1 MASSLQCFHPLI
13 QAWFTECV
21 GTPTDVQ
28 ERAWSLADTEHM
40 LMTAPTGSGKTLAA
54 FLSAVNSLITKPR
67 AGAYRILYI
76 SPLKALNNDIRR
88 NLEAPIEAL
97 RGYFTR
103 AHMPFP
109 DISIGV
115 RSGDTSAE
123 ERRRMQRHPPDIFIT
138 TPESL
143 AILLTS
149 EGGAPLISNIGTVI
163 LDEIHAVAG
172 TKRGVFLMSAV
183 ERLTE
188 VNGEFRRIA
197 VSATVNPLPRIAALV
212 GGYRYECIHGEAV
225 FQQRPVTIV
234 RSELEKKYD
243 ISVSFPELG
252 EETSRDDWWL
262 ATAKTFRGIMSRNRS
277 TLLFA
282 NSRRMVEKITRFLNE
297 STDAPDVYSHHGS
310 LSREI
315 RSVVEERFKN
325 GELAAVVA
333 TSSLELGI
341 DIGNVGEVVLVEP
354 PFSVSAALQR
364 IGRAGHTV
372 GSVSRSTFYALHA
385 HDLISAAV
393 LAAHASS
400 DHIEEIVPPAAPLDV
415 LAQVI
420 LSMTVGKTRNITEI
434 YDAIRAS
441 WYYHTLTRTEFD
453 LVVEMLAGRY
463 ADSRIREL
471 SPRIIL
477 DRTSETIRARDGAAM
492 LIYLSGG
499 VIADRGYY
507 TMRDATT
514 KAVIGELDEEFV
526 WERSLGDVFP
536 FGNRLWRIIR
546 ITHNDVDVTPAGD
559 KASALP
565 FWKADS
571 VSRPFAFSEKIGS
584 FLEYAEAHLDTDS
597 FLASLRSQYRMNDH
611 AAESLIAYL
620 KLQRGKTN
628 APLPHRHHL
637 LIEHS
642 SDPNNKRDANQTILH
657 TLWGLAVNRPFAF
670 ALAAAWEKKHG
681 YPLVFFAS
689 NDAIMLE
696 LPHEFSSAD
705 VLSLVT
711 PENAGALIRE
721 KLESHEFF
729 GGHFR
734 ENAARALLLPRNFKK
749 RMPLWLNRLRS
760 KKLLEATA
768 KYDDF
773 PVIIETWRS
782 CLRDES
788 DLPALASV
796 LGELADGRIRVTE
809 TITASPSPFAGDV
822 AWRQTNTY
830 MYDDDTPLSTFKSG
844 IRGDLIKNIFS
855 TGAFP
860 VLSDDLLARFDVKR
874 KRIAP
879 GYAPDSLDELFL
891 FVKDR
896 RYIPLAEW
904 DALLAAVSRDHGI
917 SFTSEDIAGRFITDK
932 GIFAR
937 EDEQTIAEVFG
948 TSNPGEDDAAE
959 TRAQFLS
966 EFLRYYPP
974 MSEAAI
980 ASLISIPSE
989 LLTRTVHTLIENGT
1003 IIAGQFRG
1011 PESPVE
1017 LCEAGTLETLLR
1029 LRRADDRPRV
1039 ETKPITALCTFLA
1052 RRQGI
1057 CAPGSTIADLER
1069 CMERLF
1075 GFSAKASF
1083 WESEIL
1089 PARLSLYYST
1099 WLDTV
1104 LGGSDLLWF
1113 GTGDERISFCFAS
1126 DHELFASGTIPKN
1139 ALTDFFTAKNGR
1151 YTLAD
1156 IMKETG
1162 LDSRTASSSLWDLA
1176 FRGCITNDDYRSV
1189 RLGIQNGF
1197 SAEDRASTA
1206 AVPARTGF
1214 SANRRSGF
1222 NRWKTSRP
1230 FAGAWYA
1237 LPLSIE
1243 RDPIEEQEL
1252 IKDRARIVLGRYGIV
1267 FRELLSHEPVHLRW
1281 KELFT
1286 ALRLM
1291 ELSGEIVS
1299 GQFFDGVLGLQFA
1312 APDALKDFSAD
1323 TGDTV
1328 WWMNAADP
1336 ASAAGIDI
1344 PSLKSVLP
1352 ERLAS
1357 THIVFRGGDIVLVSR
1372 KSAREITVNAPAG
1385 DERFT
1390 EYCSVFRS
1398 MVSREFQP
1406 LSAVRIETINGTSA
1420 MASEYRAAFAKA
1432 GFQSDG
1438 RSLVLMKK
1446 Y

>member
-1 MASSLQCFHPLI
+1 MPTSLSRFHPLI
-13 QAWFTECV
+13 AQWFTERV

-28 ERAWSLADTEHM
+28 ERAWSLPDTEHL

-54 FLSAVNSLITKPR
+54 FLSALNTLITKPR
-67 AGAYRILYI
+67 NAQVLDAYRILYI

-88 NLEAPIEAL
+88 NLETPLEEI
-97 RGYFTR
+97 RGYFAR
-103 AHMPFP
+103 AGEKLR
-109 DISIGV
+109 DISVGV
-115 RSGDTSAE
+115 RSGDTSAD
-123 ERRRMQRHPPDIFIT
+123 ERRRMYKRPPDIFIT

-143 AILLTS
+143 NILLTS
-149 EGGAPLISNIGTVI
+149 ASGEALISNIGTVI

-172 TKRGVFLMSAV
+172 TKRGVFLMTAI
-183 ERLTE
+183 ERLTAI
-188 VNGEFRRIA
+188 NGEFRRIA
-197 VSATVNPLPRIAALV
+197 LSATVNPLARIAELV
-212 GGYRYECIHGEAV
+212 GGYRCEHVSGKAIYHK
-225 FQQRPVTIV
+225 RRVTIV
-234 RSELEKKYD
+234 RSEIEKRYD

-252 EETSRDDWWL
+252 EDTSRDDWWL
-262 ATAKTFRGIMSRNRS
+262 AMSKTLRAVITRNRS

-297 STDAPDVYSHHGS
+297 NTDAPDVYSHHGS

-315 RSVVEERFKN
+315 RAVVEERFKK

-341 DIGNVGEVVLVEP
+341 DIGDVSEVVLVEP

-364 IGRAGHTV
+364 IGRAGHAV

-393 LAAHASS
+393 LAAHISS
-400 DHIEEIVPPAAPLDV
+400 DHIEEIVPPVDPLDV

-420 LSMTVGKTRNITEI
+420 LSMTVGRTRDITEI
-434 YDAIRAS
+434 YDEIRTA

-453 LVVEMLAGRY
+453 LVLEMLAGRY

-477 DRTSETIRARDGAAM
+477 DRTSGTIRARDGTAM

-499 VIADRGYY
+499 VIPDRGYY
-507 TMRDATT
+507 TMRDAGT

-546 ITHNDVDVTPAGD
+546 ITHNDVDVTPVGD

-571 VSRPFAFSEKIGS
+571 VSRPFAFSEKIGA
-584 FLEYAEAHLDTDS
+584 FLEDAEKHLDDS
-597 FLASLRSQYRMNDH
+597 FRTSLTSRHHMNEH
-611 AAESLIAYL
+611 AAESLVAYL
-620 KLQRGKTN
+620 RLQRGKTD

-637 LIEHS
+637 LIEHC
-642 SDPNNKRDANQTILH
+642 SDPNNKRDAKQTILH

-681 YPLVFFAS
+681 YPLVFFAG
-689 NDAIMLE
+689 NDSIMLE
-696 LPHEFSSAD
+696 LPHEFTAAD

-711 PENAGALIRE
+711 PENASALIRE

-749 RMPLWLNRLRS
+749 RMPLWFNRLRA

-773 PVIIETWRS
+773 PIILETWRS

-788 DLPALASV
+788 DLAALDAV
-796 LGELADGRIRVTE
+796 LGELADGTIAVSE
-809 TITASPSPFAGDV
+809 TITSAPSPFAGDV

-830 MYDDDTPLSTFKSG
+830 MYDDDTPLSSFQSN

-855 TGAFP
+855 TGTFP
-860 VLSDDLLARFDVKR
+860 TFSEEMLSRYGSKR
-874 KRIAP
+874 KRIAI
-879 GYAPDSLDELFL
+879 GYAPDSIDELFVW
-891 FVKDR
+891 VKER
-896 RYIPLAEW
+896 RYIPRAEW
-904 DALLAAVSRDHGI
+904 DELLAAIARDHNL
-917 SFTSEDIAGRFITDK
+917 SFTQSELSDRIIIADGVY
-932 GIFAR
+932 AR
-937 EDEQTIAEVFG
+937 EDERSIHIVFG
-948 TSNPGEDDAAE
+948 KADPSDDADAGE
-959 TRAQFLS
+959 IRAQFLA
-966 EFLRYYPP
+966 EYLRFYTP
-974 MSEAAI
+974 MSTEEL
-980 ASLISIPSE
+980 STLLPIPPA
-989 LLTRTVHTLIENGT
+989 LFNHAVHTLLESGT
-1003 IIAGQFRG
+1003 IISGQFRG
-1011 PESPVE
+1011 PDSPLE
-1017 LCEAGTLETLLR
+1017 ICEAGTLETLLR
-1029 LRRADDRPRV
+1029 VRRADERPQLQA
-1039 ETKPITALCTFLA
+1039 KPIAALPAFLA

-1057 CAPGSTIADLER
+1057 GTIGASKEDLER

-1083 WESEIL
+1083 WESEIF
-1089 PARLSLYYST
+1089 PARLSPYYTS

-1104 LGGSDLLWF
+1104 LNESDCLWF
-1113 GTGDERISFCFAS
+1113 GTGHERISFCFAS
-1126 DHELFASGTIPKN
+1126 DHELFASSLPAKN
-1139 ALTDFFTAKNGR
+1139 ALADFFAAKNGR

-1162 LDSRTASSSLWDLA
+1162 LDSKTAASSLWELA
-1176 FRGCITNDDYRSV
+1176 FHGHITNDDFKAV
-1189 RLGIQNGF
+1189 RLGIQNDF
-1197 SAEDRASTA
+1197 ASKESAPSSAAS
-1206 AVPARTGF
+1206 
-1214 SANRRSGF
+1214 NRPSRRGGF

-1230 FAGAWYA
+1230 FAGAWHA
-1237 LPLSIE
+1237 LTSGNE
-1243 RDPIEEQEL
+1243 RDPLEEQEL
-1252 IKDRARIVLGRYGIV
+1252 IKDRARMALSRYGIV
-1267 FRELLSHEPVHLRW
+1267 FRELLAHEMPMLRW
-1281 KELFT
+1281 KSLFT
-1286 ALRLM
+1286 AFRLM

-1299 GQFFDGVLGLQFA
+1299 GRFFDDVLGLQFA

-1323 TGDTV
+1323 AGDTV

-1344 PSLKSVLP
+1344 SSLKSILP

-1357 THIVFRGGDIVLVSR
+1357 THIVYRGENIVLISR
-1372 KSAREITVNAPAG
+1372 KSGKDVTTTASPN
-1385 DERFT
+1385 DDRFA
-1390 EYCSVFRS
+1390 EYCGVFRA
-1398 MVSREFQP
+1398 MVSREFEP
-1406 LSAVRIETINGTSA
+1406 LSAVRVETINDTPA
-1420 MASEYRAAFAKA
+1420 VESEYRAAFTKA